1 MEKTD
6 KIYFCCRRL
15 QNSQNL
21 RRNGSFSKLACMQRE
36 EREII
41 HFLMRLFL
49 EGFTSSLVVNIPF
62 SRNLNRKQ

>member
-21 RRNGSFSKLACMQRE
+21 RRNGSFSKLACMQKGRK
-36 EREII
+36 RDKI
-41 HFLMRLFL
+41 FSDVFVLR
-49 EGFTSSLVVNIPF
+49 GFYF
-62 SRNLNRKQ
+62 